1 MLKLK
6 NIKYILTVGL
16 IIILTLVFFRSNLS
30 SNNSQIVAVFNG
42 AVFIK
47 SPPATAKARLE
58 WWRENQTILKEK
70 YKVVPQSGFF
80 RVPVM
85 DFGEGF
91 VELPNANFLTG
102 ESEDDYICNQEI
114 KTAKRCIKKNTLFAI
129 SGDSKNKIF
138 IDVGDE
144 VYIQT
149 PDGKTSLR
157 KE

>member
-1 MLKLK
+1 MLEPK

-16 IIILTLVFFRSNLS
+16 IIILTFVIFRSNTA
-30 SNNSQIVAVFNG
+30 SNNSQIMTVFKG

-58 WWRENQTILKEK
+58 WWRENKTDLKEK
-70 YKVVPQSGFF
+70 YKVVPQSGSF

-91 VELPNANFLTG
+91 VELPHANFLTG
-102 ESEDDYICNQEI
+102 ESEDNYICNEEI

-129 SGDSKNKIF
+129 SGDSKNKIS
-138 IDVGDE
+138 IHVNDE
-144 VYIQT
+144 GQ
-149 PDGKTSLR
+149 PN
-157 KE
+157 

>member
-1 MLKLK
+1 MLEPK

-16 IIILTLVFFRSNLS
+16 IIILTFVIFRSNTA
-30 SNNSQIVAVFNG
+30 SNNSQIMTVFKG

-58 WWRENQTILKEK
+58 WWRENKTDLKEK
-70 YKVVPQSGFF
+70 YKVVPQSGSF

-91 VELPNANFLTG
+91 VELPHANFLTG
-102 ESEDDYICNQEI
+102 ESEDNYICNDEI
-114 KTAKRCIKKNTLFAI
+114 KSAKRCIKKNTLFAI

-138 IDVGDE
+138 NNVNDAD
-144 VYIQT
+144 
-149 PDGKTSLR
+149 
-157 KE
+157 

>member
-1 MLKLK
+1 MLEPK

-16 IIILTLVFFRSNLS
+16 IIILTFVIFRSNTA
-30 SNNSQIVAVFNG
+30 SNNSQIMTVFKG

-58 WWRENQTILKEK
+58 WWRENKTDLKEK
-70 YKVVPQSGFF
+70 YKVVPQSGSF

-91 VELPNANFLTG
+91 VELPHANFLTG
-102 ESEDDYICNQEI
+102 ESEDNYICNDEI

-129 SGDSKNKIF
+129 SGDSKNKIS
-138 IDVGDE
+138 INVNDAD
-144 VYIQT
+144 
-149 PDGKTSLR
+149 
-157 KE
+157 

>member
-1 MLKLK
+1 MLEPK

-16 IIILTLVFFRSNLS
+16 IIILTFVIFRSNTA
-30 SNNSQIVAVFNG
+30 SNNSQIITVFKG

-58 WWRENQTILKEK
+58 WWRENKTDLKEK
-70 YKVVPQSGFF
+70 YKVVPQSGSF

-91 VELPNANFLTG
+91 VELPHANFLTG
-102 ESEDDYICNQEI
+102 ESEDNYICNDEI
-114 KTAKRCIKKNTLFAI
+114 KSAKRCIKKNTLFAI

-138 IDVGDE
+138 NNVNDAD
-144 VYIQT
+144 
-149 PDGKTSLR
+149 
-157 KE
+157 

>member
-1 MLKLK
+1 MLEPK

-16 IIILTLVFFRSNLS
+16 IIILTFVIFRSNTS
-30 SNNSQIVAVFNG
+30 SNNSQIMAVFNG

-47 SPPATAKARLE
+47 NPPTTAKSRLE

-85 DFGEGF
+85 DFGEGY
-91 VELPNANFLTG
+91 VELPHANFITG
-102 ESEDDYICNQEI
+102 ESEDDYICNDEI

-129 SGDSKNKIF
+129 SGDSKNKISF
-138 IDVGDE
+138 DVD
-144 VYIQT
+144 
-149 PDGKTSLR
+149 DGGQSN
-157 KE
+157 

>member
-1 MLKLK
+1 MLEPK

-16 IIILTLVFFRSNLS
+16 IIILTFVIFRSNTA
-30 SNNSQIVAVFNG
+30 SNNSQIMTVFKG

-58 WWRENQTILKEK
+58 WWRENKTDFKEK
-70 YKVVPQSGFF
+70 YKVVPQSGSF

-91 VELPNANFLTG
+91 VELPHANFLTG
-102 ESEDDYICNQEI
+102 ESEDNYICNDEI

-129 SGDSKNKIF
+129 SGDSKNKIS
-138 IDVGDE
+138 INVNDAD
-144 VYIQT
+144 
-149 PDGKTSLR
+149 
-157 KE
+157 

>member
-1 MLKLK
+1 MLEPK

-16 IIILTLVFFRSNLS
+16 IIILTFVIFRSNTA
-30 SNNSQIVAVFNG
+30 SNNSQIITVFKG

-58 WWRENQTILKEK
+58 WWRENKTDLKEK
-70 YKVVPQSGFF
+70 YKVVPQSGSF

-91 VELPNANFLTG
+91 VELPHANFLTG
-102 ESEDDYICNQEI
+102 ESEDNYICNDEI
-114 KTAKRCIKKNTLFAI
+114 KSAKRCIKKNTLFAI

-138 IDVGDE
+138 INVNDAD
-144 VYIQT
+144 
-149 PDGKTSLR
+149 
-157 KE
+157 